1 MCVWGLTFLSH
12 AINLGR
18 MLEILLNVILLAA
31 GISLLY
37 FGGDWLVKGAVT
49 LADRLGVSAL
59 VIGLTVVAFGTS
71 APELAVNIRA
81 ALSSNIEDVGISFG
95 NIFGSNIA
103 NIALILAICAILKT
117 LTVNKQLVRKTIPLL
132 LAFTGLATFMVLD
145 PIRKPGE
152 KPEIDWFDGMVL
164 LILFA
169 CFLYL
174 TTMSAL
180 GKRKRTLLP
189 GAVEG
194 VGDMAGDY
202 SVKVAVLVVLGSLGG
217 LWLGA
222 ELTVSSAI
230 FLAEKASISKAV
242 IGLTVV
248 AFGTSLPELAV
259 GVIATL
265 RGQAD
270 LAIGNVVGSN
280 VFNLLLVMG
289 VTSSI
294 RDVPFPLN
302 PEGGYSEG
310 GWVDVIVFCWVV
322 VLLYLT
328 VLTQKRISK
337 VEGWILLTIYLLY
350 TSWRFFFSPMEV

>member
-1 MCVWGLTFLSH
+1 
-12 AINLGR
+12 
-18 MLEILLNVILLAA
+18 MLDILLHVILLAV

-37 FGGDWLVKGAVT
+37 FGGDWLVKGGVS
-49 LADRLGVSAL
+49 LANRLGISVLA
-59 VIGLTVVAFGTS
+59 IGLTVVAFGTS

-81 ALSSNIEDVGISFG
+81 ALSPVPEDVAISFG

-132 LAFTGLATFMVLD
+132 LAFTGLVAFMVLD
-145 PIRKPGE
+145 PVRKSGE
-152 KPEIDWFDGMVL
+152 VPEIDLFDGVVL
-164 LILFA
+164 LVLFT

-174 TTMSAL
+174 TAMSAL

-194 VGDMAGDY
+194 VGDMAGSY
-202 SVKVAVLVVLGSLGG
+202 SVKVALLVMIGSLIG
-217 LWLGA
+217 LWIGA
-222 ELTVSSAI
+222 ELTVRSAV
-230 FLAEKASISKAV
+230 FLAEKASISRAV

-259 GVIATL
+259 GIIATL
-265 RGQAD
+265 RGEAH
-270 LAIGNVVGSN
+270 LAIGTVVGSN
-280 VFNLLLVMG
+280 IFNLLLVMG
-289 VTSSI
+289 VTSTL
-294 RDVPFPLN
+294 RAVPFPLD

-310 GWVDVIVFCWVV
+310 GWVDVIVFCWVI

-328 VLTQKRISK
+328 ALTQKRISK
-337 VEGWILLTIYLLY
+337 VEGWILLAIYLFY
-350 TSWRFFFSPMEV
+350 TTWRFFFSPLEV